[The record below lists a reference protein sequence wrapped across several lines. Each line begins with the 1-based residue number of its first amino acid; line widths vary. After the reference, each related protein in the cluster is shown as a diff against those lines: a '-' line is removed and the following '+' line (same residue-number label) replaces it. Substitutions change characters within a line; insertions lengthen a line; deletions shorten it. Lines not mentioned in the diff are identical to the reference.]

1 MKRGGG
7 VARVGARYGQRYG
20 RPRRKVVGFGE
31 IEGGGSGEKAG
42 RSGGRAVQHTGCCTQ
57 LDNNKL
63 KKEQRALF

>member
-31 IEGGGSGEKAG
+31 IEGREEVAKG
-42 RSGGRAVQHTGCCTQ
+42 RRGGRAVQHTGCCTQ

>member
-31 IEGGGSGEKAG
+31 IEGREEVAKG
-42 RSGGRAVQHTGCCTQ
+42 RRGGRAGVQHTGCCTQ